1 MQRKFYYEEENN
13 NLFSDL
19 YRIIGNEVG
28 GTRVLEALVNW
39 DYDVEEYDFLYEIV
53 NYQFDTY
60 NEVMDILYDYGD
72 MRAIDST
79 IDKVLRDTGWR

>member
-1 MQRKFYYEEENN
+1 MQREFNID
-13 NLFSDL
+13 NLFGDL

-39 DYDVEEYDFLYEIV
+39 DYDVEEYNFLYEIV

-79 IDKVLRDTGWR
+79 IDKVLRDNNWR